1 MMLTKWRQDRRG
13 RSPGHRQDGRQ
24 PWLLVAPLLRSAAPG
39 NVSSTTRSTH
49 PGPVQRLHHA
59 AVHCTA
65 REATTFL
72 REYFESLEKEEVKRI
87 QNLQKA
93 SSCAD
98 SRKDEVSLP
107 PTNPALRGWGQQ
119 GAIHAEV
126 YTKQDATSCDRKVG
140 PEGYKTMAA
149 LAKAV
154 EKNVLFSH
162 LDDSERS
169 NHFDAVFPVSFIAGE
184 IVIQQGY
191 EGIDQGEMKVCV
203 SSEWATSVG
212 EGRSIGEIAS
222 IMEHP
227 EQLPSRPRQM

>member
-162 LDDSERS
+162 LDDSE
-169 NHFDAVFPVSFIAGE
+169 I
-184 IVIQQGY
+184 
-191 EGIDQGEMKVCV
+191 
-203 SSEWATSVG
+203 
-212 EGRSIGEIAS
+212 GRA
-222 IMEHP
+222 HV
-227 EQLPSRPRQM
+227 